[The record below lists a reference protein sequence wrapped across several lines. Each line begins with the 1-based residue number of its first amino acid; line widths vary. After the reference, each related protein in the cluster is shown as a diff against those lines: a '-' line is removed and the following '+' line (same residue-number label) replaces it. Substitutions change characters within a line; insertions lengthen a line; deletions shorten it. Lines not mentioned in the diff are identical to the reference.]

1 MSQSHSE
8 QASSAPR
15 VEDLLIDGPWQ
26 HHTVHSRG
34 QRFHYAQCGQNS
46 DPLVLLIHGASGGW
60 FDWRHVMEPLA
71 DSGFRVVAVSLR
83 GWCTSDRTPTG
94 YRTDIAAE
102 DMTGVIRALG
112 HERAF
117 VIGHD
122 LGGFITWTMAA
133 QEPRLVRG
141 AVSVGAPNP
150 LIWLNRQ
157 VINSPLQRRLMLL
170 ALQLSRTWGPGAGSP
185 EAWADTMLEL
195 AGSDYRSSDDFQI
208 THNFHVK
215 SLAAGAL
222 HPAAQHTQ
230 WLARPWAPGRARW
243 RVSLREA
250 VNVARS
256 IGGIPPVLLI
266 NGAEDRLPVPS
277 VAQEEQE
284 TSLNDASLDNHT
296 PLPHLID
303 GAGHFPHL
311 EKPEEF
317 LQAVGTMLDF

>member
-1 MSQSHSE
+1 M
-8 QASSAPR
+8 
-15 VEDLLIDGPWQ
+15 EDLLIDGPWKHQ
-26 HHTVHSRG
+26 TVHSRG
-34 QRFHYAQCGQNS
+34 QRFHYAQCGRDA

-71 DSGFRVVAVSLR
+71 DSGYRVVAVSLR

-102 DMTGVIRALG
+102 DMSGVIRALG

-122 LGGFITWTMAA
+122 LGGFIAWTMAA

-141 AVSVGAPNP
+141 TVSVGTPNP

-157 VINSPLQRRLMLL
+157 MINSPLQRRLTVL

-185 EAWADTMLEL
+185 EAWADTMLEF
-195 AGSDYRSSDDFQI
+195 AGPDYRASADFQV
-208 THNFHVK
+208 THDFHVT

-222 HPAAQHTQ
+222 HPASQHTQ
-230 WLARPWAPGRARW
+230 WLARPWAPGRSRW

-250 VNVARS
+250 VNVSRS

-266 NGAEDRLPVPS
+266 NGAEDRLSQPS
-277 VAQEEQE
+277 LVQAEQE
-284 TSLNDASLDNHT
+284 TMLNDAFLDKRI
-296 PLPHLID
+296 LPPHILE

-311 EKPEEF
+311 EMPSAFIE
-317 LQAVGTMLDF
+317 AAGAMLDL